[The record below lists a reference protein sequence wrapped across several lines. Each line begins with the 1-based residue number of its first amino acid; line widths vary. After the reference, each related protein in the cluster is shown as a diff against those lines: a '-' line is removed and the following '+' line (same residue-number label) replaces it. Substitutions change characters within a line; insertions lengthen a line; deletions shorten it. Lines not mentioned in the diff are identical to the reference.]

1 MRVLVV
7 LFSFIISLLATPL
20 WFGNLEKTKPYL
32 YIGYGVA
39 NSLPQAKRE
48 ALNDISSQIFVKI
61 DSSFKDEIED
71 KDGVVTTLSKSSSQ
85 QKSNSTLNDYKLLKM
100 EFQDGK
106 YFIAIEYENI
116 PSLDKFIG
124 KIKDAKTEKQNSYLK
139 NSLVAKNLKKSLKV
153 NIDFKLHRQD
163 KKWFIQYNSI
173 LQPLDTKDFLKFFTY
188 IKNPLLEIKLDKKQ
202 NILYDGDEFFFKVK
216 SLKKGFISI
225 ITVYEDGTVATL
237 VKNIAVEK
245 GSLENIPDKDFETI
259 PEAGILEEGVESID
273 LYILLYSQKK
283 LRFDSFTDADDEVIT
298 EEKYKNFDEL
308 IEFIDDKSYATL
320 KVVTKPR

>member
-1 MRVLVV
+1 VRILVL

-48 ALNDISSQIFVKI
+48 ALNDISTQISVKI
-61 DSSFKDEIED
+61 DASFKDEIED

-116 PSLDKFIG
+116 PSLDKFAH
-124 KIKDAKTEKQNSYLK
+124 KIKRAKTEKQNSYIK
-139 NSLVAKNLKKSLKV
+139 NSLVAKNLKNSLKV

-163 KKWFIQYNSI
+163 KKWFIQYKSI
-173 LQPLDTKDFLKFFTY
+173 LQPLDKKDFMKFFSS
-188 IKNPLLEIKLDKKQ
+188 ISNPFLEINTNKKR
-202 NILYDGDEFFFKVK
+202 NILYDGDKFYFKVK
-216 SLKKGFISI
+216 SSKKGFISI
-225 ITVYEDGTVATL
+225 LTVYEDGTVATL
-237 VKNIAVEK
+237 VRNIAVEK
-245 GSLENIPDKDFETI
+245 GSKENIPDKDFERI
-259 PEAGILEEGVESID
+259 PEAGILQEGVESID

-283 LRFDSFTDADDEVIT
+283 LRFDSFADADDEVIT

-308 IEFIDDKSYATL
+308 IEFIDDKIYTTL